1 MGVGFDM
8 SFRTRLQGF
17 VESRQKIQIWY
28 GMGCHNTVTGRVLAV
43 DHDHIDIESYSH
55 ESDGQIHIRRIL
67 VPLHLILHIDI
78 TSAEVSEEED
88 DTMAVPDEKEI
99 ATKAAPPA
107 LSVIDLPDAPR
118 GYAVRILSQLQASYS
133 NRFSRMTSGPGGIY
147 FACDGSVWFI
157 DNGGQLSEYARIRGN
172 STISGLRFDRKGV
185 LYVSTIQGIVYRID
199 PNKSGRILATLDGS
213 MTGGGTFLS
222 DLAIGTRDELYVANF
237 PSNTGG
243 IFKIDRTGDYEVLVG
258 GPGNGTQGLLID
270 PDGFLWCLE
279 HATGSVVKRSLDGRE
294 IARVTVAEPESFN
307 FADGYD
313 GNLSMDSL
321 GRLYVTAG
329 RSGMVL
335 RVNREGRSE
344 NFLNGLV
351 NPTGIAFGSDGA
363 LFVLEAG
370 RSRVLRV
377 AALDKADRTASATAL
392 S

>member
-1 MGVGFDM
+1 M

-17 VESRQKIQIWY
+17 VENRQKIQIWY

-43 DHDHIDIESYSH
+43 DHDHIDVESYSH
-55 ESDGQIHIRRIL
+55 ESDGQIHVRRIL

-78 TSAEVSEEED
+78 TSADAAED
-88 DTMAVPDEKEI
+88 DDSATLSAEKDGKAV
-99 ATKAAPPA
+99 
-107 LSVIDLPDAPR
+107 LSGSLIDLPDPPR
-118 GYAVRILSQLQASYS
+118 GYAVRVLSQLNASYS
-133 NRFSRMTSGPGGIY
+133 NRFSRMTAGPGGVY
-147 FACDGSVWFI
+147 FACDGSVWFV
-157 DNGGQLSEYARIRGN
+157 DSNGQLSEYARIRGN
-172 STISGLRFDRKGV
+172 STISGLRFDGKGI
-185 LYVSTIQGIVYRID
+185 LYVATIQGTIYRID
-199 PNKSGRILATLDGS
+199 PNKSGRILAQLDGAL
-213 MTGGGTFLS
+213 TGGGTFLS
-222 DLAIGTRDELYVANF
+222 DLVIGNREELFVSNF

-243 IFKIDRTGDYEVLVG
+243 VFKIDKNGDYEILIG
-258 GPGNGTQGLLID
+258 GPGQGTQGLFLD

-294 IARVTVAEPESFN
+294 IARVVVAEPECFN

-329 RSGMVL
+329 RSGSVF
-335 RVNREGRSE
+335 RINREGKCE
-344 NFLNGLV
+344 VFLSGLL
-351 NPTGIAFGSDGA
+351 NPTGVVFGPDGA

-370 RSRVLRV
+370 RARVLRV

>member
-1 MGVGFDM
+1 M

-17 VESRQKIQIWY
+17 VENRQKIQIWY
-28 GMGCHNTVTGRVLAV
+28 GMGCHNTVTGRVLSV
-43 DHDHIDIESYSH
+43 DHDHIDVESYSH

-78 TSAEVSEEED
+78 TSAEMAEEED
-88 DTMAVPDEKEI
+88 NFSLPAEKES
-99 ATKAAPPA
+99 KQAAQAPQM
-107 LSVIDLPDAPR
+107 SVIDLPDAPR
-118 GYAVRILSQLQASYS
+118 GYGVKVLSQLNASYS
-133 NRFSRMTSGPGGIY
+133 NRFSRMASGPGGVY
-147 FACDGSVWFI
+147 FACDGSVWFV
-157 DNGGQLSEYARIRGN
+157 DSSGQLTEYARIRGN

-185 LYVSTIQGIVYRID
+185 LYVATIQGTVYRID
-199 PNKSGRILATLDGS
+199 PNKSGRILAQLDGS
-213 MTGGGTFLS
+213 LTGGGTFLS
-222 DLAIGTRDELYVANF
+222 DLAIGTRDEIYVSNF

-243 IFKIDRTGDYEVLVG
+243 IFKIDRTGEYEVLVG
-258 GPGNGTQGLLID
+258 GPGHGTQGLLLD
-270 PDGFLWCLE
+270 SDGFLWCLE

-294 IARVTVAEPESFN
+294 VARIQVAEPESFN

-321 GRLYVTAG
+321 GRIYVTAG
-329 RSGMVL
+329 RAGSVF

-344 NFLNGLV
+344 TFLVGLV
-351 NPTGIAFGSDGA
+351 NPTGVAFGADGA

-377 AALDKADRTASATAL
+377 AALEKGDRTASATAL